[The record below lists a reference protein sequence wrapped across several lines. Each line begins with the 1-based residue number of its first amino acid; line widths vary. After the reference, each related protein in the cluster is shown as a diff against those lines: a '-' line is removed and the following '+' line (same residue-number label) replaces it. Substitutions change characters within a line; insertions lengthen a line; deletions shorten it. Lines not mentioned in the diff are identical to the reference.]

1 MLSKEAISWLNS
13 VKFRK
18 RPHEERLVLIKAA
31 KILHPEDDE
40 QQTEKAVSKY

>member
-18 RPHEERLVLIKAA
+18 RPHEERLILIKAA
-31 KILHPEDDE
+31 KILFPEKCEEDDDC
-40 QQTEKAVSKY
+40 